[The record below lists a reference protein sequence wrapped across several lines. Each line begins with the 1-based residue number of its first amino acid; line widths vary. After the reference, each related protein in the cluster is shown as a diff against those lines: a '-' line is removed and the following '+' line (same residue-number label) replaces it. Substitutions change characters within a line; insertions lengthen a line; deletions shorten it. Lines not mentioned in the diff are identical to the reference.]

1 MHASTRSGAG
11 RASRSAT
18 MSKWVR
24 AARSAAV
31 LGCLALTPTLAIAGE
46 GRLLATG
53 GVSMI
58 EGSSGG
64 GIVPWATLSGYGTRD
79 ELATV
84 VFATHVDS
92 GDYRLD
98 VQGAALTV
106 GNRLELSLARQRLD
120 LGTLQ
125 DRLGL
130 PWNALGQD
138 VFGAKLRLHGD
149 LVYGSAPQVSLGVQ
163 YKRLRNGTLPL
174 AIGARDDHGT
184 DVYVSAS
191 RLLLQGVGGYQ
202 LLLNGT
208 LRATRANQTGLLG
221 FSGDRRNSYR
231 LVGEASAAVM
241 LSPSLAVGVEYRD
254 KPDNLGFAR
263 EQAWA
268 DAFVAW
274 FPSKHV
280 SFTAAWADLGD
291 IATLTDQR
299 GPYLS
304 LQVAF

>member
-1 MHASTRSGAG
+1 MSGHLRVAL
-11 RASRSAT
+11 
-18 MSKWVR
+18 V
-24 AARSAAV
+24 AAV
-31 LGCLALTPTLAIAGE
+31 VAGVFAPLHALAGD

-79 ELATV
+79 ELGTV
-84 VFATHVDS
+84 AFATHVDS

-138 VFGAKLRLHGD
+138 VFAAKVRVVGD
-149 LVYGSAPQVSLGVQ
+149 LVYGHAPQVSLGVQ

-184 DVYVSAS
+184 DIYVSAS
-191 RLLLQGVGGYQ
+191 RLLLQGAAGYQ

-208 LRATRANQTGLLG
+208 LRATRANQAGLLG
-221 FSGDRRNSYR
+221 FGGDRRNSYR
-231 LVGEASAAVM
+231 LVPEVSAAVV
-241 LSPSLAVGVEYRD
+241 LSPSWAVGVEYRD
-254 KPDNLGFAR
+254 KPNNLGFAR

-280 SFTAAWADLGD
+280 SLTAAFADLGD
-291 IATLTDQR
+291 IATLADQR

>member
-1 MHASTRSGAG
+1 MSGHLRVALV
-11 RASRSAT
+11 A
-18 MSKWVR
+18 
-24 AARSAAV
+24 AAV
-31 LGCLALTPTLAIAGE
+31 AGVFAPLHALAGD

-79 ELATV
+79 ELGTV
-84 VFATHVDS
+84 AFATHVDS

-138 VFGAKLRLHGD
+138 VFGAKVRVAGD
-149 LVYGSAPQVSLGVQ
+149 LVYGHAPQVSLGVQ

-184 DVYVSAS
+184 DIYVSTS
-191 RLLLQGVGGYQ
+191 RLLLQGAAGYQ

-208 LRATRANQTGLLG
+208 LRATRANQAGLLG
-221 FSGDRRNSYR
+221 FGGDRRNSYR
-231 LVGEASAAVM
+231 LVAEVSAAVV
-241 LSPSLAVGVEYRD
+241 LSPSWAVGVEYRD
-254 KPDNLGFAR
+254 KPNNLGFAR

-280 SFTAAWADLGD
+280 SLTAAFADLGD
-291 IATLTDQR
+291 IATLADQR

>member
-1 MHASTRSGAG
+1 MSGHLRVALV
-11 RASRSAT
+11 A
-18 MSKWVR
+18 
-24 AARSAAV
+24 AAV
-31 LGCLALTPTLAIAGE
+31 AGVFAPLHALAGD

-79 ELATV
+79 ELGTV
-84 VFATHVDS
+84 AFATHVDS

-138 VFGAKLRLHGD
+138 VFGAKVRVAGD
-149 LVYGSAPQVSLGVQ
+149 LVYGHAPQVSLGVQ

-174 AIGARDDHGT
+174 AIGARNDHGT
-184 DVYVSAS
+184 DIYVSAS
-191 RLLLQGVGGYQ
+191 RLLLQGAAGYQ

-208 LRATRANQTGLLG
+208 LRATRANQAGLLG
-221 FSGDRRNSYR
+221 FGGDRRNSYR
-231 LVGEASAAVM
+231 LVPEVSAAVV
-241 LSPSLAVGVEYRD
+241 LSPSWAVGVEYRD
-254 KPDNLGFAR
+254 KPNNLGFAR

-280 SFTAAWADLGD
+280 SLTAAFADLGD
-291 IATLTDQR
+291 IATLADQR

>member
-1 MHASTRSGAG
+1 MTRWRRTLLAAALAG
-11 RASRSAT
+11 
-18 MSKWVR
+18 
-24 AARSAAV
+24 
-31 LGCLALTPTLAIAGE
+31 LAIAPASVIAGD

-79 ELATV
+79 ELGTV
-84 VFATHVDS
+84 LFATHVDS

-120 LGTLQ
+120 LGALQ

-138 VFGAKLRLHGD
+138 VFGAKLRVCGD
-149 LVYGSAPQVSLGVQ
+149 LVYGHAPQVSVGVQ
-163 YKRLRNGTLPL
+163 YKRLRDGTLPL

-191 RLLLQGVGGYQ
+191 RLLLQGAGGYQ

-221 FSGDRRNSYR
+221 FGGDRRNSYR
-231 LVGEASAAVM
+231 LVGEASAAVV
-241 LSPSLAVGVEYRD
+241 LSPAWVVGVEYRD

-268 DAFVAW
+268 DGFVAW

-280 SFTAAWADLGD
+280 SLTAAWAELGD
-291 IATLTDQR
+291 IATLADQR
-299 GPYLS
+299 GLYLS
-304 LQVAF
+304 LQVAL

>member
-1 MHASTRSGAG
+1 MSGHLRVALV
-11 RASRSAT
+11 A
-18 MSKWVR
+18 
-24 AARSAAV
+24 AAV
-31 LGCLALTPTLAIAGE
+31 AGVFAPLHALAGD

-79 ELATV
+79 ELGTV
-84 VFATHVDS
+84 AFATHVDS

-138 VFGAKLRLHGD
+138 VFGAKVRVAGD
-149 LVYGSAPQVSLGVQ
+149 LVYGHAPQVSLGVQ

-174 AIGARDDHGT
+174 PIGARDDHGT
-184 DVYVSAS
+184 DIYVSAS
-191 RLLLQGVGGYQ
+191 RLLLQGAAGYQ

-208 LRATRANQTGLLG
+208 LRATRANQAGLLG
-221 FSGDRRNSYR
+221 FGGDRRNSYR
-231 LVGEASAAVM
+231 LVPEVSAAVV
-241 LSPSLAVGVEYRD
+241 LSPSWAVGVEYRD
-254 KPDNLGFAR
+254 KPNNLGFAR

-280 SFTAAWADLGD
+280 SLTAAFADLGD
-291 IATLTDQR
+291 IATLADQR

>member
-1 MHASTRSGAG
+1 MSGHLRVALV
-11 RASRSAT
+11 A
-18 MSKWVR
+18 
-24 AARSAAV
+24 AAV
-31 LGCLALTPTLAIAGE
+31 AGVFAPLHALAGD

-79 ELATV
+79 ELGTV
-84 VFATHVDS
+84 AFATHVDS

-138 VFGAKLRLHGD
+138 VFAAKVRVAGD
-149 LVYGSAPQVSLGVQ
+149 LVYGHAPQVSLGVQ

-184 DVYVSAS
+184 DIYVSAS
-191 RLLLQGVGGYQ
+191 RLLLQGAAGYQ

-208 LRATRANQTGLLG
+208 LRATRANQAGLLG
-221 FSGDRRNSYR
+221 FGGDRRNSYR
-231 LVGEASAAVM
+231 LVPEVSAAVV
-241 LSPSLAVGVEYRD
+241 LSPSWAVGVEYRD
-254 KPDNLGFAR
+254 KPNNLGFAR

-280 SFTAAWADLGD
+280 SLTAAFADLGD
-291 IATLTDQR
+291 IATLADQR

>member
-1 MHASTRSGAG
+1 
-11 RASRSAT
+11 
-18 MSKWVR
+18 MSVR
-24 AARSAAV
+24 LRVVAIAASAAGAFAPV
-31 LGCLALTPTLAIAGE
+31 HALAGN

-58 EGSSGG
+58 EASSGG

-79 ELATV
+79 ELSTV
-84 VFATHVDS
+84 AFATHVDS

-138 VFGAKLRLHGD
+138 VFGAKLRLSGD
-149 LVYGSAPQVSLGVQ
+149 LVYGHAPQVSLGVQ

-174 AIGARDDHGT
+174 AVGARDDHGT

-191 RLLLQGVGGYQ
+191 RLLLQGAGGYQ

-221 FSGDRRNSYR
+221 FGGDRRNSYR
-231 LVGEASAAVM
+231 LVPEVSVAVV
-241 LSPSLAVGVEYRD
+241 LSPSWAVGGEYRD
-254 KPDNLGFAR
+254 KPNNLGFAR

-280 SFTAAWADLGD
+280 SLTAAFADLGD
-291 IATLTDQR
+291 IATLADQR

>member
-1 MHASTRSGAG
+1 
-11 RASRSAT
+11 

>member
-1 MHASTRSGAG
+1 MSGHLRVALV
-11 RASRSAT
+11 A
-18 MSKWVR
+18 
-24 AARSAAV
+24 AAV
-31 LGCLALTPTLAIAGE
+31 AGVFAPLHALAGD

-79 ELATV
+79 ELGTV
-84 VFATHVDS
+84 AFATHVDS

-120 LGTLQ
+120 LGALQ

-138 VFGAKLRLHGD
+138 VFGAKVRVAGD
-149 LVYGSAPQVSLGVQ
+149 LVYGHAPQVSLGVQ

-184 DVYVSAS
+184 DIYVSAS
-191 RLLLQGVGGYQ
+191 RLLLQGAAGYQ

-208 LRATRANQTGLLG
+208 LLATRANQAGLLG
-221 FSGDRRNSYR
+221 FGGDRRNSYR
-231 LVGEASAAVM
+231 LVPEVSAAVV
-241 LSPSLAVGVEYRD
+241 LSPSWAVGVEYRD
-254 KPDNLGFAR
+254 KPNNLGFAR

-280 SFTAAWADLGD
+280 SLTAAFADLGD
-291 IATLTDQR
+291 IATLADQR

>member
-1 MHASTRSGAG
+1 
-11 RASRSAT
+11 
-18 MSKWVR
+18 MSLHLRV
-24 AARSAAV
+24 ALLAAAV
-31 LGCLALTPTLAIAGE
+31 AGVFAPLHARAGD

-79 ELATV
+79 ELGTV
-84 VFATHVDS
+84 AFATHVDS

-138 VFGAKLRLHGD
+138 VFGAKVRLAGD
-149 LVYGSAPQVSLGVQ
+149 LVYGHAPQVSLGVQ

-184 DVYVSAS
+184 DIYVSAS
-191 RLLLQGVGGYQ
+191 RLLLQGAAGYQ

-208 LRATRANQTGLLG
+208 LRATRANQAGLLG
-221 FSGDRRNSYR
+221 FGGDRRNSYR
-231 LVGEASAAVM
+231 LVPEVSAAVV
-241 LSPSLAVGVEYRD
+241 LSPSWAVGVEYRD
-254 KPDNLGFAR
+254 KPNNLGFAR

-274 FPSKHV
+274 FPNKHV
-280 SFTAAWADLGD
+280 SLTAAWADLGD
-291 IATLTDQR
+291 IATLADQR

>member
-1 MHASTRSGAG
+1 
-11 RASRSAT
+11 

-138 VFGAKLRLHGD
+138 VFGAKLRLQGD
-149 LVYGSAPQVSLGVQ
+149 LVYGSAPQVSLGMQ
-163 YKRLRNGTLPL
+163 YRRLRNGTLPL

-191 RLLLQGVGGYQ
+191 RLFLQGVGGYQ

-221 FSGDRRNSYR
+221 FGGDRRNSYR
-231 LVGEASAAVM
+231 LVAEASAAVM
-241 LSPSLAVGVEYRD
+241 LLPSLAVGVEYRD

-291 IATLTDQR
+291 IATLADQR

>member
-1 MHASTRSGAG
+1 
-11 RASRSAT
+11 
-18 MSKWVR
+18 MSPHLRV
-24 AARSAAV
+24 ALLAAAV
-31 LGCLALTPTLAIAGE
+31 AGVFAPLHARAGD

-79 ELATV
+79 ELGTV
-84 VFATHVDS
+84 AFATHVDS

-138 VFGAKLRLHGD
+138 VFGAKVRLAGD
-149 LVYGSAPQVSLGVQ
+149 LVYGHAPQVSLGVQ

-184 DVYVSAS
+184 DIYVSAS
-191 RLLLQGVGGYQ
+191 RLLLQGAAGYQ

-208 LRATRANQTGLLG
+208 LRATRANQAGLLG
-221 FSGDRRNSYR
+221 FGGDRRNSYR
-231 LVGEASAAVM
+231 LVPEVSVAVV
-241 LSPSLAVGVEYRD
+241 LSPSWVVGAEYRD
-254 KPDNLGFAR
+254 KPNNLGFAR

-274 FPSKHV
+274 FPNKHV
-280 SFTAAWADLGD
+280 SLTAAWADLGD
-291 IATLTDQR
+291 IATLADQR

>member
-1 MHASTRSGAG
+1 MKYYLRVAL
-11 RASRSAT
+11 
-18 MSKWVR
+18 V
-24 AARSAAV
+24 AAV
-31 LGCLALTPTLAIAGE
+31 LGGVSTPTYAIAGD
-46 GRLLATG
+46 GRLLATA

-79 ELATV
+79 ELGTV
-84 VFATHVDS
+84 LFATHVDS

-138 VFGAKLRLHGD
+138 VVGAKLRLYGD
-149 LVYGSAPQVSLGVQ
+149 LVYGHAPQVSLSVQ
-163 YKRLRNGTLPL
+163 YKRLRDGTLPL

-184 DVYVSAS
+184 DVFISAS
-191 RLLLQGVGGYQ
+191 RLFLQGAGSYQ

-221 FSGDRRNSYR
+221 FGGDRRNSYR
-231 LVGEASAAVM
+231 LVAEASAAVI
-241 LSPSLAVGVEYRD
+241 LSPSWAVGVEYRD
-254 KPDNLGFAR
+254 KPNNLGFAG

-280 SFTAAWADLGD
+280 SLTAAWADLGD
-291 IATLTDQR
+291 VATLSDQS

>member
-1 MHASTRSGAG
+1 MHAPTRHDHASTCRCAAMSGHLRVALL
-11 RASRSAT
+11 A
-18 MSKWVR
+18 
-24 AARSAAV
+24 AAV
-31 LGCLALTPTLAIAGE
+31 AGVFAPLHALAGD

-79 ELATV
+79 ELGTV
-84 VFATHVDS
+84 AFATHVDS

-138 VFGAKLRLHGD
+138 VFGAKVRLAGD
-149 LVYGSAPQVSLGVQ
+149 LVYGNAPQVSLGVQ

-184 DVYVSAS
+184 DIYLSAS
-191 RLLLQGVGGYQ
+191 RLLLQGAAGYQ

-208 LRATRANQTGLLG
+208 LRATRANQAGLLG
-221 FSGDRRNSYR
+221 FGGDRRNSYR
-231 LVGEASAAVM
+231 LVPEVSAAVV
-241 LSPSLAVGVEYRD
+241 LSPSWAVGVEYRD
-254 KPDNLGFAR
+254 KPNNLGFAR

-274 FPSKHV
+274 FPNKHV
-280 SFTAAWADLGD
+280 SLTAAWADLGD
-291 IATLTDQR
+291 IATLADQR

>member
-1 MHASTRSGAG
+1 MTRW
-11 RASRSAT
+11 RSAPL
-18 MSKWVR
+18 
-24 AARSAAV
+24 AA
-31 LGCLALTPTLAIAGE
+31 ALVGLAIAPASAIAGD

-79 ELATV
+79 QLGTV
-84 VFATHVDS
+84 LFATHVDS

-138 VFGAKLRLHGD
+138 VFGAKLRVHGD
-149 LVYGSAPQVSLGVQ
+149 LVYGHAPQVSVGLQ

-174 AIGARDDHGT
+174 ALGARDDHGT
-184 DVYVSAS
+184 DVHVSAS
-191 RLLLQGVGGYQ
+191 RLLLQGAGGYQ

-221 FSGDRRNSYR
+221 FGGDRRNSYR
-231 LVGEASAAVM
+231 LVGEASAAVV
-241 LSPSLAVGVEYRD
+241 LSPAWVVGVEYRD

-268 DAFVAW
+268 DGFVAW

-280 SFTAAWADLGD
+280 SLTAAWAELGD

-304 LQVAF
+304 LQVAL

>member
-1 MHASTRSGAG
+1 MPAPTRSDAGSAG
-11 RASRSAT
+11 RSASMTRWRRT
-18 MSKWVR
+18 LL
-24 AARSAAV
+24 AAA
-31 LGCLALTPTLAIAGE
+31 LAGLAIAPASVIAGD

-79 ELATV
+79 ELGTV
-84 VFATHVDS
+84 LFATHVDS

-138 VFGAKLRLHGD
+138 VFGAKLRVCGD
-149 LVYGSAPQVSLGVQ
+149 LVYGHAPQVSVGVQ
-163 YKRLRNGTLPL
+163 YKRLRDGTLPL

-191 RLLLQGVGGYQ
+191 RLLLQGAGGYQ

-221 FSGDRRNSYR
+221 FGGDRRNSYR
-231 LVGEASAAVM
+231 LVGEASAAVV
-241 LSPSLAVGVEYRD
+241 LSPAWVVGVEYRN

-268 DAFVAW
+268 DGFVAW

-280 SFTAAWADLGD
+280 SLTAAWAELGD
-291 IATLTDQR
+291 IATLADQR

-304 LQVAF
+304 LQVAL

>member
-1 MHASTRSGAG
+1 MSGHLRVALV
-11 RASRSAT
+11 A
-18 MSKWVR
+18 
-24 AARSAAV
+24 AAV
-31 LGCLALTPTLAIAGE
+31 AGVFAPLHALAGD

-53 GVSMI
+53 AVSMI

-79 ELATV
+79 ELGTV
-84 VFATHVDS
+84 AFATHVDS

-120 LGTLQ
+120 LGALQ

-138 VFGAKLRLHGD
+138 VFGAKVRVAGD
-149 LVYGSAPQVSLGVQ
+149 LVYGHAPQVSLGVQ

-184 DVYVSAS
+184 DIYVSAS
-191 RLLLQGVGGYQ
+191 RLLLQGAAGYQ

-208 LRATRANQTGLLG
+208 LRATRANQAGLLG
-221 FSGDRRNSYR
+221 FGGDRRNSYR
-231 LVGEASAAVM
+231 LVPEVSAAVV
-241 LSPSLAVGVEYRD
+241 LSPSWAVGVEYRD
-254 KPDNLGFAR
+254 KPNNLGFAR

-280 SFTAAWADLGD
+280 SLTAAFADLGD
-291 IATLTDQR
+291 IATLADQR

>member
-1 MHASTRSGAG
+1 
-11 RASRSAT
+11 

-24 AARSAAV
+24 ARLSVAV
-31 LGCLALTPTLAIAGE
+31 LAGLALMPTLALAGE

-79 ELATV
+79 ELGTV

-125 DRLGL
+125 DRLNL

-149 LVYGSAPQVSLGVQ
+149 LVYGRAPQVSLGVQ

-191 RLLLQGVGGYQ
+191 RLFLQGAGGYQ

-221 FSGDRRNSYR
+221 FGGDRGNGYR
-231 LVGEASAAVM
+231 LVGEVSAAVV
-241 LSPSLAVGVEYRD
+241 LSPSWAVGVEYRD
-254 KPDNLGFAR
+254 KPNNLGFAR

-280 SFTAAWADLGD
+280 SLTAAWADLGD

>member
-1 MHASTRSGAG
+1 
-11 RASRSAT
+11 

-149 LVYGSAPQVSLGVQ
+149 LVYGRAPQVSLGVQ

-221 FSGDRRNSYR
+221 FGGDRRNSYR

-254 KPDNLGFAR
+254 KPNNLGFAR

>member
-1 MHASTRSGAG
+1 
-11 RASRSAT
+11 

-191 RLLLQGVGGYQ
+191 RLFLQGVGGYQ

-208 LRATRANQTGLLG
+208 LRTTRANQTGLLG
-221 FSGDRRNSYR
+221 FGGDRRNSYR
-231 LVGEASAAVM
+231 LVAEASAAVM

-254 KPDNLGFAR
+254 KPNNLGFAR

>member
-1 MHASTRSGAG
+1 MTGHLRVALLAVAVAGVFAPLHALAG
-11 RASRSAT
+11 D
-18 MSKWVR
+18 
-24 AARSAAV
+24 
-31 LGCLALTPTLAIAGE
+31 

-79 ELATV
+79 ELGTV
-84 VFATHVDS
+84 AFATHVDS

-125 DRLGL
+125 DQLGL

-138 VFGAKLRLHGD
+138 VFGAKVRLAGD
-149 LVYGSAPQVSLGVQ
+149 LVYGHAPQVSLGVQ

-184 DVYVSAS
+184 DIYLSAS
-191 RLLLQGVGGYQ
+191 RLLLKGAAGYQ

-208 LRATRANQTGLLG
+208 LRATRANQAGLLG
-221 FSGDRRNSYR
+221 FGGDRRNSYR
-231 LVGEASAAVM
+231 LVPEVSAAVV
-241 LSPSLAVGVEYRD
+241 LSPSWAVGVEYRD
-254 KPDNLGFAR
+254 KPNNLGFAR

-274 FPSKHV
+274 FPNKHV
-280 SFTAAWADLGD
+280 SLTAAWADLGD
-291 IATLTDQR
+291 IATLADQR

>member
-1 MHASTRSGAG
+1 MSGHLGVALV
-11 RASRSAT
+11 A
-18 MSKWVR
+18 
-24 AARSAAV
+24 AAV
-31 LGCLALTPTLAIAGE
+31 AGVFAPLHALAGD

-79 ELATV
+79 ELGTV
-84 VFATHVDS
+84 AFATHVDS

-138 VFGAKLRLHGD
+138 VFGAKVRVAGD
-149 LVYGSAPQVSLGVQ
+149 LVYGHAPQVSLGVQ

-184 DVYVSAS
+184 DIYVSAS
-191 RLLLQGVGGYQ
+191 RLLLQGAAGYQ

-208 LRATRANQTGLLG
+208 LRATRANQAGLLG
-221 FSGDRRNSYR
+221 FGGDRRNSYR
-231 LVGEASAAVM
+231 LVPEVSAAVV
-241 LSPSLAVGVEYRD
+241 LSPSWAVGVEYRD
-254 KPDNLGFAR
+254 KPNNLGFAR

-280 SFTAAWADLGD
+280 SLTAAFADLGD
-291 IATLTDQR
+291 IATLADQR

>member
-1 MHASTRSGAG
+1 MSGHLRVALV
-11 RASRSAT
+11 A
-18 MSKWVR
+18 
-24 AARSAAV
+24 AAV
-31 LGCLALTPTLAIAGE
+31 AGVFAPLHALAGD

-79 ELATV
+79 ELGTV
-84 VFATHVDS
+84 AFATHVDS

-138 VFGAKLRLHGD
+138 VFGAKVRVAGD
-149 LVYGSAPQVSLGVQ
+149 LVYGHAPQVSLGVQ

-184 DVYVSAS
+184 DIYFSTS
-191 RLLLQGVGGYQ
+191 RLLLQGAAGYQ

-208 LRATRANQTGLLG
+208 LRATRANQAGLLG
-221 FSGDRRNSYR
+221 FGGDRRNSYR
-231 LVGEASAAVM
+231 LVPEVSAAVV
-241 LSPSLAVGVEYRD
+241 LSPSWAVGVEYRD
-254 KPDNLGFAR
+254 KPNNLGFAR

-280 SFTAAWADLGD
+280 SLTAAFADLGD
-291 IATLTDQR
+291 IATLADQR

>member
-1 MHASTRSGAG
+1 MSGHLSVALV
-11 RASRSAT
+11 A
-18 MSKWVR
+18 
-24 AARSAAV
+24 AAV
-31 LGCLALTPTLAIAGE
+31 AGVFAPLHALAGD

-79 ELATV
+79 ELGTV
-84 VFATHVDS
+84 AFATHVDS

-138 VFGAKLRLHGD
+138 VFGAKVRVAGD
-149 LVYGSAPQVSLGVQ
+149 LVYGHAPQVSLGVQ

-184 DVYVSAS
+184 DIYVSTS
-191 RLLLQGVGGYQ
+191 RLLLQGAAGYQ

-208 LRATRANQTGLLG
+208 LRATRANQAGLLG
-221 FSGDRRNSYR
+221 FGGDRRNSYR
-231 LVGEASAAVM
+231 LVPEVSAAVV
-241 LSPSLAVGVEYRD
+241 LSPSWAVGVEYRD
-254 KPDNLGFAR
+254 KPNNLGFAR

-280 SFTAAWADLGD
+280 SLTAAFADLGD
-291 IATLTDQR
+291 IATLADQR

>member
-1 MHASTRSGAG
+1 MKYYLRVAL
-11 RASRSAT
+11 
-18 MSKWVR
+18 V
-24 AARSAAV
+24 AAV
-31 LGCLALTPTLAIAGE
+31 LGGVSTPTYAIAGD
-46 GRLLATG
+46 GRLLATA

-79 ELATV
+79 ELGTV
-84 VFATHVDS
+84 LFATHVDS

-138 VFGAKLRLHGD
+138 VVGAKLRLYGD
-149 LVYGSAPQVSLGVQ
+149 LVYGHAPQVSLSVQ
-163 YKRLRNGTLPL
+163 YKRLRDGTLPL

-184 DVYVSAS
+184 DVFISAS
-191 RLLLQGVGGYQ
+191 RLFLQGAGSYQ

-221 FSGDRRNSYR
+221 FGGDRRNSYR
-231 LVGEASAAVM
+231 
-241 LSPSLAVGVEYRD
+241 
-254 KPDNLGFAR
+254 
-263 EQAWA
+263 
-268 DAFVAW
+268 
-274 FPSKHV
+274 
-280 SFTAAWADLGD
+280 
-291 IATLTDQR
+291 
-299 GPYLS
+299 
-304 LQVAF
+304 

>member
-1 MHASTRSGAG
+1 MSGHLRVALV
-11 RASRSAT
+11 A
-18 MSKWVR
+18 
-24 AARSAAV
+24 AAV
-31 LGCLALTPTLAIAGE
+31 AGVFAPLHALAGD

-79 ELATV
+79 ELGTV
-84 VFATHVDS
+84 AFATHVDS

-138 VFGAKLRLHGD
+138 VFGAKVRVAGD
-149 LVYGSAPQVSLGVQ
+149 LVYGHAPQVSLGVQ

-184 DVYVSAS
+184 DIYVSTS
-191 RLLLQGVGGYQ
+191 RLLLQGAAGHQ

-208 LRATRANQTGLLG
+208 LRATRANQAGLLG
-221 FSGDRRNSYR
+221 FGGDRRNSYR
-231 LVGEASAAVM
+231 LVPEVSAAVV
-241 LSPSLAVGVEYRD
+241 LSPSWAVGVEYRD
-254 KPDNLGFAR
+254 KPNNLGFAR

-280 SFTAAWADLGD
+280 SLTAAFADLGD
-291 IATLTDQR
+291 IATLADQR

>member
-1 MHASTRSGAG
+1 MSGHLRVALV
-11 RASRSAT
+11 A
-18 MSKWVR
+18 
-24 AARSAAV
+24 AAV
-31 LGCLALTPTLAIAGE
+31 AGVFAPLHALAGD

-79 ELATV
+79 ELGTV
-84 VFATHVDS
+84 AFATHVDS

-138 VFGAKLRLHGD
+138 VFGAKVRVAGD
-149 LVYGSAPQVSLGVQ
+149 LVYGHAPQVSLGVQ
-163 YKRLRNGTLPL
+163 YRRLRNGTLPL

-184 DVYVSAS
+184 DIYVSAS
-191 RLLLQGVGGYQ
+191 RLLLQGAAGYQ

-208 LRATRANQTGLLG
+208 LRATRANQAGLLG
-221 FSGDRRNSYR
+221 FGGDRRNSYR
-231 LVGEASAAVM
+231 LVPEVSAAVV
-241 LSPSLAVGVEYRD
+241 LSPSWAVGVEYRD
-254 KPDNLGFAR
+254 KPNNLGFAR

-280 SFTAAWADLGD
+280 SLTAAFADLGD
-291 IATLTDQR
+291 IATLADQR

>member
-1 MHASTRSGAG
+1 MSQVACRLIMAAALGVALMPGQACAG
-11 RASRSAT
+11 N
-18 MSKWVR
+18 
-24 AARSAAV
+24 
-31 LGCLALTPTLAIAGE
+31 

-53 GVSMI
+53 GVSTI
-58 EGSSGG
+58 EGSGGG

-79 ELATV
+79 ELGAV
-84 VFATHVDS
+84 AFATHVDS

-125 DRLGL
+125 ERLAL

-138 VFGAKLRLHGD
+138 VFGAKLRVYGD
-149 LVYGSAPQVSLGVQ
+149 LVYGRGPQVSVGVQ
-163 YKRLRNGTLPL
+163 YKRLRDSALPL

-184 DVYVSAS
+184 DVYLSAS
-191 RLLLQGVGGYQ
+191 RLLLQGAGGYQ

-208 LRATRANQTGLLG
+208 LRATRANQGGLLG
-221 FSGDRRNSYR
+221 FGGDRRDSYR
-231 LVGEASAAVM
+231 LVAEASAAVV
-241 LSPSLAVGVEYRD
+241 LSPSWVVGVEYRD

-274 FPSKHV
+274 FPNKHL
-280 SFTAAWADLGD
+280 SLTAAWADLGD
-291 IATLTDQR
+291 IATLADQR

>member
-1 MHASTRSGAG
+1 MSGHLRVALLAVAVAGVFAPLHALAG
-11 RASRSAT
+11 D
-18 MSKWVR
+18 
-24 AARSAAV
+24 
-31 LGCLALTPTLAIAGE
+31 

-79 ELATV
+79 ELGTV
-84 VFATHVDS
+84 AFATHVDS

-125 DRLGL
+125 DQLGL

-138 VFGAKLRLHGD
+138 VFGAKVRLAGD
-149 LVYGSAPQVSLGVQ
+149 LVYGHAPQVSLGVQ

-184 DVYVSAS
+184 DIYLSAS
-191 RLLLQGVGGYQ
+191 RLLLKGAAGYQ

-208 LRATRANQTGLLG
+208 LRATRANQAGLLG
-221 FSGDRRNSYR
+221 FGGDRRNSYR
-231 LVGEASAAVM
+231 LVPEVSAAVV
-241 LSPSLAVGVEYRD
+241 LSPSWAVGVEYRD
-254 KPDNLGFAR
+254 KPNSLGFAR

-274 FPSKHV
+274 FPNKHV
-280 SFTAAWADLGD
+280 SLTAAWADLGD
-291 IATLTDQR
+291 IATLADQR

>member
-1 MHASTRSGAG
+1 MSEHLRVALLAVAVAGVFAPLHALAG
-11 RASRSAT
+11 D
-18 MSKWVR
+18 
-24 AARSAAV
+24 
-31 LGCLALTPTLAIAGE
+31 

-79 ELATV
+79 ELGTV
-84 VFATHVDS
+84 AFATHVDS

-125 DRLGL
+125 DQLGL

-138 VFGAKLRLHGD
+138 VFGAKVRLAGD
-149 LVYGSAPQVSLGVQ
+149 LVYGHAPQVSLGVQ

-184 DVYVSAS
+184 DIYLSAS
-191 RLLLQGVGGYQ
+191 RLLLQGAAGYQ

-208 LRATRANQTGLLG
+208 LRATRANQAGLLG
-221 FSGDRRNSYR
+221 FGGDRRNSYR
-231 LVGEASAAVM
+231 LVPEVSAAVV
-241 LSPSLAVGVEYRD
+241 LSPSWAVGVEYRD
-254 KPDNLGFAR
+254 KPNNLGFAR

-274 FPSKHV
+274 FPNKHV
-280 SFTAAWADLGD
+280 SLTAAWADLGD
-291 IATLTDQR
+291 IATLADQR

>member
-1 MHASTRSGAG
+1 
-11 RASRSAT
+11 
-18 MSKWVR
+18 MSLHLRV
-24 AARSAAV
+24 ALLAAAV
-31 LGCLALTPTLAIAGE
+31 AGVFAPLHARAGD

-79 ELATV
+79 ELGTV
-84 VFATHVDS
+84 AFATHVDS

-138 VFGAKLRLHGD
+138 VFGAKVRLAGD
-149 LVYGSAPQVSLGVQ
+149 LVYGHAPQVSLGVQ

-184 DVYVSAS
+184 DIYVSAS
-191 RLLLQGVGGYQ
+191 RLLLQGAAGYQ

-208 LRATRANQTGLLG
+208 LRATRANQAGLLG
-221 FSGDRRNSYR
+221 FGGDRRNSYR
-231 LVGEASAAVM
+231 LVPEVSVAVV
-241 LSPSLAVGVEYRD
+241 LSPSWAVGAEYRD
-254 KPDNLGFAR
+254 KPNNLGFAR

-280 SFTAAWADLGD
+280 SLTAAFADLGD
-291 IATLTDQR
+291 IATLADQR

>member
-1 MHASTRSGAG
+1 MSGHLRVALLAVAVAGVFAPLHALAG
-11 RASRSAT
+11 D
-18 MSKWVR
+18 
-24 AARSAAV
+24 
-31 LGCLALTPTLAIAGE
+31 

-79 ELATV
+79 ELGTV
-84 VFATHVDS
+84 AFATHVDS

-138 VFGAKLRLHGD
+138 VFGAKVRLAGD
-149 LVYGSAPQVSLGVQ
+149 LVYGHAPQVSLGVQ

-184 DVYVSAS
+184 DIYLSAS
-191 RLLLQGVGGYQ
+191 RLLLQGAAGYQ

-208 LRATRANQTGLLG
+208 LRATRANQAGLLG
-221 FSGDRRNSYR
+221 FGGDRRNSYR
-231 LVGEASAAVM
+231 LVPEVSAAVV
-241 LSPSLAVGVEYRD
+241 LSPSWAVGVEYRD
-254 KPDNLGFAR
+254 KPNNLGFAR

-274 FPSKHV
+274 FPNKHV
-280 SFTAAWADLGD
+280 SLTAAWADLGD
-291 IATLTDQR
+291 IATLADQR

>member
-1 MHASTRSGAG
+1 MSGHLRVALV
-11 RASRSAT
+11 A
-18 MSKWVR
+18 
-24 AARSAAV
+24 AAV
-31 LGCLALTPTLAIAGE
+31 AGVFAPLHALAGD

-79 ELATV
+79 ELGTV
-84 VFATHVDS
+84 AFATHVDS

-138 VFGAKLRLHGD
+138 VFGAKVRVVGD
-149 LVYGSAPQVSLGVQ
+149 LVYGHAPQVSLGVQ

-184 DVYVSAS
+184 DIYVSAS
-191 RLLLQGVGGYQ
+191 RLLLQGAAGYQ

-208 LRATRANQTGLLG
+208 LRATRANQAGLLG
-221 FSGDRRNSYR
+221 FGGDRRNSYR
-231 LVGEASAAVM
+231 LVPEVSAAVV
-241 LSPSLAVGVEYRD
+241 LSPSWAVGVEYRD
-254 KPDNLGFAR
+254 KPNNLGFAR

-280 SFTAAWADLGD
+280 SLTAAFADLGD
-291 IATLTDQR
+291 IATLADQR

>member
-1 MHASTRSGAG
+1 
-11 RASRSAT
+11 

-24 AARSAAV
+24 ATLSAAM
-31 LGCLALTPTLAIAGE
+31 LGFSIVPMLAIAGE

-120 LGTLQ
+120 LGALQ
-125 DRLGL
+125 DQLGL

-149 LVYGSAPQVSLGVQ
+149 LVYGRAPQVSLGVQ

-191 RLLLQGVGGYQ
+191 RLFLQGVGGYQ

-221 FSGDRRNSYR
+221 FGGDRRNSYR

-274 FPSKHV
+274 FPSKQV
-280 SFTAAWADLGD
+280 SLTAAWADLGD
-291 IATLTDQR
+291 VATLTDQR

-304 LQVAF
+304 LQVVF

>member
-1 MHASTRSGAG
+1 
-11 RASRSAT
+11 

-149 LVYGSAPQVSLGVQ
+149 LVYGRAPQVSLGVQ

-191 RLLLQGVGGYQ
+191 RLFLQGVGGYQ

-221 FSGDRRNSYR
+221 FGGDRRNSYR

-254 KPDNLGFAR
+254 KPNNLGFAR

>member
-1 MHASTRSGAG
+1 
-11 RASRSAT
+11 
-18 MSKWVR
+18 MSLHLRV
-24 AARSAAV
+24 ALLAAAV
-31 LGCLALTPTLAIAGE
+31 AGVFAPLHARAGD

-79 ELATV
+79 ELGTV
-84 VFATHVDS
+84 AFATHVDS

-138 VFGAKLRLHGD
+138 VFGAKVRLAGD
-149 LVYGSAPQVSLGVQ
+149 LVYGQAPQVSLGVQ

-184 DVYVSAS
+184 DIYISAS
-191 RLLLQGVGGYQ
+191 RLLLQGAAGYQ

-208 LRATRANQTGLLG
+208 LRATRANQAGLLG
-221 FSGDRRNSYR
+221 FGGDRRNSYR
-231 LVGEASAAVM
+231 LVPEVSAAVV
-241 LSPSLAVGVEYRD
+241 LSPSWAVGVEYRD
-254 KPDNLGFAR
+254 KRNNLGFAR

-268 DAFVAW
+268 DAFVVW
-274 FPSKHV
+274 FPNKHV
-280 SFTAAWADLGD
+280 SLTAAWADLGD
-291 IATLTDQR
+291 IATLADQR